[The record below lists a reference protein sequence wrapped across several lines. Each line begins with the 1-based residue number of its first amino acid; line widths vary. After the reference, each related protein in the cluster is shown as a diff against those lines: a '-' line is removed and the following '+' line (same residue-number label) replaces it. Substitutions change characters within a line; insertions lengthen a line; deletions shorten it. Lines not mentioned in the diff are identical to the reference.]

1 MVWNEIKV
9 WKMLGKHPNIVEL
22 FDYATIVEDGGKFVI
37 ILMELCPDGHL
48 LDLLEWHGGKLSENA
63 IIKVLS

>member
-1 MVWNEIKV
+1 
-9 WKMLGKHPNIVEL
+9 MLGKHPNIVEL

-48 LDLLEWHGGKLSENA
+48 LDLLERHGGKLSENA
-63 IIKVLS
+63 IIKVL